1 MKKIKDNLINFIV
14 DKKYY
19 ILVLFTLISLFSLFL
34 STKVNIN
41 YDMSNYLPKD
51 SETRIGKNLM
61 EENFSGMEESS
72 LNLMFKD
79 LDSDKKSE
87 IKDELSKINGIKEV
101 AYDETDDYNKDNF
114 TLYVLTID
122 AKEDSEIAKKV
133 YEEVSDK
140 YSNYEISTSGSVSD
154 WNKPVLH
161 LWIIVL
167 AIASAMLILIV
178 MCESLIEPFLFL
190 YAIGLAVFVN
200 MGSNIMFSSVSNIT
214 SSISAILQLAL
225 SMDYS
230 IMLMNRYSQ
239 EREHEKNKNKA
250 MKTALKHATSS
261 IASSSVTTIVG
272 LLALVFMSFTIG
284 RDLGFVLAKGVL
296 LSLISIFLVLP
307 ALILLF
313 DGLILKTKKK
323 SLNIKMTKIGEFVY
337 KLRYP
342 ITIVFV
348 VIFSSSFVLKG
359 GVNILYTGSENDEVA
374 SVFDENNQIAI
385 VYDSSKEE
393 MVSNVI
399 KNIDDDKV
407 TNILA
412 YGNTI
417 GEKLKY
423 TDVNSKLES
432 LGLDAEV
439 EEYLLKLVYYNY
451 YNKDNNIK
459 MTINDF
465 VNFVN
470 KEIISNEYSTKNIDN
485 DVKSN
490 MKKLTK
496 FSDKKQINK
505 KRSSKEIADILG
517 VEEDIVKDVFIL
529 YNSKSINTKMRIDEL
544 VDFINSNV
552 LKNPKYS
559 SMISKEDKES
569 LNKLS
574 VFVNKSIINKEMT
587 SSELSKIL
595 NIPKN
600 SIDNLILLYYM
611 NNNNND
617 IKLSLKDI
625 LDGVKYLSVN
635 TKYLE
640 GMEIDALLNLE
651 VFIENKDNI
660 NNRKI
665 DKNSLKY
672 VFNEI
677 NPDLVDFIYL
687 TFKLDDDTLFSP
699 YEFINFVITNVGS
712 NMAPETLRDITMLKL
727 VMESSSN
734 NTLYSAS
741 EVSKILNIPQEKT
754 NSLYTLIAK
763 TNGYEFKLS
772 PFNLVKLIMKNDEVI
787 SSLDSNS
794 IKTLKLVD
802 TVMESVNNGKMYS
815 ANEISNILGIKQD
828 NVKLIYSLSS
838 NKNIK
843 LSLNEFVNYILS
855 DVVSNKNYKNYFDSN
870 VKKKLE
876 AIEKVMSSSLK
887 NEKFSAAKIY
897 VMLSSL
903 NEKIDEDLVELVYLY
918 NGSVNDM
925 DETKEL
931 TLEELVNYLNKDIL
945 SNPMYQDFL
954 SNDMKE
960 KIRDA
965 DIKIGDAKKLLTNN
979 GYSRVILNTTYSSE
993 GKDTFDFI
1001 SKLKNSLKEDEIY
1014 VIGDSPMALEMS
1026 NSFNDELNFITVL
1039 TMILIFV
1046 VVAITFKSLIVP
1058 AILVLIIQ
1066 CAVYITMSILSLT
1079 GSNVYFISLLIVQSI
1094 LMGATIDY
1102 AIVYTTYYMEM
1113 RKKGMDVKKSL
1124 IESYNNSIHT
1134 ILCSSSILV
1143 IVTLIVGNFASQIA
1157 AKICMTLS
1165 KGSLCAALLILFVLP
1180 PILAIFDRFIIK
1192 K

>member
-517 VEEDIVKDVFIL
+517 VEEEIVKDVFIL

-611 NNNNND
+611 NNNND

-660 NNRKI
+660 NNRKL

-677 NPDLVDFIYL
+677 NRDLVDFIYL
-687 TFKLDDDTLFSP
+687 TFNLDDDTLFSP

-828 NVKLIYSLSS
+828 NVKLIYSLAS

-945 SNPMYQDFL
+945 SNPMYQDIL
-954 SNDMKE
+954 SSDMKE